1 MLVVEPVISV
11 SEDHQSLFEL
21 ISFPVCHLSLAGAK
35 YHCFA
40 YHLLR
45 YTAETCKE
53 LCIHIFGWHCWQHS
67 KLIASFSRYCKLKRR
82 QLTLFKLVLFWPHV
96 VHVPLES
103 VSFKVL
109 RWKIYGVSRC
119 ENGLKAKHAHEK
131 CSFIWSMND
140 FFKVWVH
147 CVFSAGGVP
156 VGARVKVKVKVTGR
170 SHSYYQKSV
179 DIKNVTFL
187 VFKLW
192 VDIFNILKF
201 YKMKIIYIN
210 NYL

>member
-1 MLVVEPVISV
+1 MHTIINLYVLIRFCTNFFCDLSHSLHASILSKCHFWVVEMLVVEPVISV

-82 QLTLFKLVLFWPHV
+82 QLTLFKLVLF
-96 VHVPLES
+96 
-103 VSFKVL
+103 
-109 RWKIYGVSRC
+109 
-119 ENGLKAKHAHEK
+119 
-131 CSFIWSMND
+131 
-140 FFKVWVH
+140 
-147 CVFSAGGVP
+147 
-156 VGARVKVKVKVTGR
+156 
-170 SHSYYQKSV
+170 
-179 DIKNVTFL
+179 
-187 VFKLW
+187 
-192 VDIFNILKF
+192 
-201 YKMKIIYIN
+201 
-210 NYL
+210 